1 MGDTATSGV
10 AAEAAEQNAFC
21 VRLVARRRVWEASLE
36 ALIEGDD
43 RSGRSL
49 AQALRSYAGEAAEMG
64 FDLLAE
70 ELSACRATVQGAL
83 VLGHLEPASRRQ
95 IEAALTRTFR
105 YAEDQLRGP
114 KRKMRA
120 SSLRVW
126 MMAPGAVA
134 DGLIAE
140 EWVSEDDAPG
150 LRIEALPERGLEVK
164 MGHMPPDVCI
174 VDAEQEGAESALDTL
189 LGEAEFPVLVL
200 GTFERSEDS
209 ARYVVRGA
217 SEVIAKPVSP
227 TALRRAIFEAAPVEQ
242 TATEIGRTNVGRLS
256 LRLASELQKGL
267 SDAVDASS
275 RKIDFDL
282 KGGADELTVLWEA
295 VARIRDL
302 VTAKSGGKVRF
313 ETSGP
318 MGALPRATWL
328 TKGYRKG
335 ADRRPPN
342 QEVRRVEGDLMG
354 CVALVAEDDLSVNWF
369 LAGVL
374 RDAGADV
381 MSARTG
387 REALDMAYR
396 RTPDV
401 VLADVIMPE
410 LDGLSLCRIFKRDVL
425 MRSVPLLV
433 LSWKDDL
440 LQRMR
445 ELGAEADGF
454 LRKQAEDREVL
465 QRVSELMG
473 PRRALRSRLERGGDV
488 QGRLDGLTA
497 VGLVRLLGQLQPD
510 CQLSLRDAHHVYELS
525 IRGGRPVV
533 AMRTDEHG
541 QTERGPMVMA
551 ALLGIGAG
559 RFGVRAVDPGEPLTV
574 ELSGTLEEQLFDP
587 LCRVRAAQ
595 RRLMGGALAEVERVG
610 IAPARLGLALEA
622 TPEPARS
629 LLEAFAGGASPA
641 ALMASGDVSSD
652 LAERVLA
659 YAARCGAVTEILV
672 EGQDVLPSALH
683 HQRAVANG
691 EEKSDVAPLAQP
703 LAFVAEVMAAQPAE
717 ESQALDE
724 SGPIEAE
731 VAPADDSMPWDDD
744 AGPWDEALE
753 EALEDEKAIASG
765 PIPLAEEP
773 LEIVAQVTVAESA
786 VADDELDEAPRLSR
800 ELAGPFGEQ
809 RGEEGSGQ
817 TPVLASA
824 VEVADH
830 ARRYTP
836 MLATVADKRTTDY
849 AELAPLE
856 EPPKKKELAEA
867 VSGEEESSREAKRKR
882 RDEEEEDWTPTPTP
896 ARRRRRR
903 RRREEE
909 DASPVPRMPR
919 LPGPSAW
926 ATRPPPASEPKKT
939 SMLWPVAFGL
949 VGVGLAVGARFMREQ
964 QPAAPPPAAAP
975 APPAMPPGMPAQM
988 QPAPPEAPPARG
1000 QAPTQNEQPVKRDE
1014 PQLFPLTNEEAD
1026 RVKPGQGLLEVVA
1039 SKSAEVHVAGKR
1051 VGHGPVVR
1059 LPVEAKEDAYEV
1071 RVKMRGEERVR
1082 YVRVVEG
1089 KRIRLRVAPPW
1100 SH

>member
-1 MGDTATSGV
+1 MGDTATSRV
-10 AAEAAEQNAFC
+10 AAEGVDRHAEQNAFC
-21 VRLVARRRVWEASLE
+21 ARLVARRSVWEASLE
-36 ALIEGDD
+36 ALIGGDD
-43 RSGRSL
+43 RNGRSL
-49 AQALRSYAGEAAEMG
+49 AQALRSYAREAAEMG
-64 FDLLAE
+64 FDLLGE

-120 SSLRVW
+120 SSLQVW

-140 EWVSEDDAPG
+140 EWVNEDDAPG
-150 LRIEALPERGLEVK
+150 LRIEALPERGLDVK
-164 MGHMPPDVCI
+164 MGHMPPDVCV
-174 VDAEQEGAESALDTL
+174 VDVEEEGAEAALDML
-189 LGEAEFPVLVL
+189 LGEAEFPVLVI
-200 GTFERSEDS
+200 GRFERSEDS

-217 SEVIAKPVSP
+217 SEVLAKPVSP
-227 TALRRAIFEAAPVEQ
+227 SSLRRAILEAAPIEE
-242 TATEIGRTNVGRLS
+242 TAAEIGSTNVGRLS

-267 SDAVDASS
+267 SDAVDNSS

-282 KGGADELTVLWEA
+282 KGGAEELTVLWEA
-295 VARIRDL
+295 VSRIRDL

-313 ETSGP
+313 EASGP
-318 MGALPRATWL
+318 LDALPRATWL

-342 QEVRRVEGDLMG
+342 QEVRRVEGDLRG

-374 RDAGADV
+374 RDAGAEV

-396 RTPDV
+396 RTPDI

-465 QRVSELMG
+465 QRVSELMA
-473 PRRALRSRLERGGDV
+473 PRRALRGRLEQGGDV

-525 IRGGRPVV
+525 IRGGRPVI
-533 AMRTDEHG
+533 AMRTDEDG
-541 QTERGPMVMA
+541 KTERGADVMA

-559 RFGVRAVDPGEPLTV
+559 RFGIRAVDPGEPLTA

-659 YAARCGAVTEILV
+659 YAARCGAVTEV
-672 EGQDVLPSALH
+672 VVAGRDVLPEALH
-683 HQRAVANG
+683 HQRAVASG

-703 LAFVAEVMAAQPAE
+703 LAFAAEVMAAQPADE
-717 ESQALDE
+717 IQALDE

-731 VAPADDSMPWDDD
+731 VATDEDEGMPWDDD
-744 AGPWDEALE
+744 PGPWDEE
-753 EALEDEKAIASG
+753 ESG
-765 PIPLAEEP
+765 PVALADVP
-773 LEIVAQVTVAESA
+773 FEIVAEVPVVEPA
-786 VADDELDEAPRLSR
+786 VEAPQEDEIDDAPRLSR

-809 RGEEGSGQ
+809 LGEEPAGQ

-824 VEVADH
+824 VEVAEH
-830 ARRYTP
+830 ARRHTP
-836 MLATVADKRTTDY
+836 MLATVAEKRNTDY
-849 AELAPLE
+849 AELAPPKPVEPAKE
-856 EPPKKKELAEA
+856 EKIEEAE
-867 VSGEEESSREAKRKR
+867 VSEAPRKAKRKR
-882 RDEEEEDWTPTPTP
+882 REEEDEDDWTPTPTP

-909 DASPVPRMPR
+909 LSPLPRMPR

-926 ATRPPPASEPKKT
+926 ATRPPPPAEPKKT
-939 SMLWPVAFGL
+939 SMLWPVAFGII
-949 VGVGLAVGARFMREQ
+949 GVGLAVGARYLREQ
-964 QPAAPPPAAAP
+964 QPAPPPPAVAP
-975 APPAMPPGMPAQM
+975 APPALQAPGAPVPPQAQ
-988 QPAPPEAPPARG
+988 PGAPEAAPQAQPPADP
-1000 QAPTQNEQPVKRDE
+1000 AKRDE
-1014 PQLFPLTNEEAD
+1014 PEVFPLTNEEAD

-1059 LPVEAKEDAYEV
+1059 LPIEAKDDAYEV
-1071 RVKMRGEERVR
+1071 RVKMRGEERVT
-1082 YVRVVEG
+1082 YVRVLEG

-1100 SH
+1100 SQ